1 MSQQEQHLHEVTVK
15 VYNPRNNETKTFT
28 WPLTLTVGQA
38 AKEAADAFGY
48 SQSSNPT
55 LGRGNDTF
63 DRNKTL
69 EQEHVHNHEELEL
82 LDVGG
87 GV

>member
-15 VYNPRNNETKTFT
+15 VYNPRNNEAKTFT

-48 SQSSNPT
+48 SQDSNAT

-82 LDVGG
+82 LFVGG

>member
-1 MSQQEQHLHEVTVK
+1 MIQQEKQSTEVTVK
-15 VYNPRNNETKTFT
+15 VFIPRLTEPKLFT

-48 SQSSNPT
+48 AQSSNPT
-55 LGRGNDTF
+55 LGHGNDTF